1 MYLYSLTSPSTWFQ
15 MDVAWLFIHSELI
28 PGLAHPGSVFV
39 HCNEAVF
46 SLQVRESRDAE
57 VAKRCLVAIEQCA
70 RTRDGNLLELA
81 VDAARARWVRLHEV
95 QMQRTF
101 ENDCISTKK
110 QTHLQK
116 VYSNP
121 EPELILGYHLFM
133 WRISESVAFS
143 YIFFF
148 RLFFIYQCIY

>member
-1 MYLYSLTSPSTWFQ
+1 MYCIFWDFFSPTIYLYSLTSPSTWFQ

-28 PGLAHPGSVFV
+28 TGLAHPGSVFV

-81 VDAARARWVRLHEV
+81 VEAARARWVRLHEV

-121 EPELILGYHLFM
+121 ETNIRLSF
-133 WRISESVAFS
+133 ISVNNLWVSC
-143 YIFFF
+143 
-148 RLFFIYQCIY
+148 FFIYFLL